1 MKLSRQGMLSRNALR
16 TYSGTLSVWI
26 WRAHRIDY
34 PMAWAYLLSPLKIR
48 RGSGVGSGLARLLS
62 RVVVNVIEH
71 IAHKVTGLVIV
82 IVTVIVIGTTRNSG
96 SSCGLCRA
104 IPHSEGVNKETQRVR
119 GQFVR
124 A

>member
-1 MKLSRQGMLSRNALR
+1 
-16 TYSGTLSVWI
+16 
-26 WRAHRIDY
+26 
-34 PMAWAYLLSPLKIR
+34 MAWAYSLSPLKIR
-48 RGSGVGSGLARLLS
+48 RGGGVGSGLARLLS

-82 IVTVIVIGTTRNSG
+82 IVTVNVIVIFIVIVIVIVIVTTRNSG

>member
-1 MKLSRQGMLSRNALR
+1 
-16 TYSGTLSVWI
+16 
-26 WRAHRIDY
+26 
-34 PMAWAYLLSPLKIR
+34 MAWAYSLSPLKIR
-48 RGSGVGSGLARLLS
+48 RGGGVGSGLARLLS
-62 RVVVNVIEH
+62 RVVINVIEH

-82 IVTVIVIGTTRNSG
+82 IVTVNVIVIFIVIIIVIVIGTTRNSG

-104 IPHSEGVNKETQRVR
+104 IPHSEGVNMETQRAR

>member
-1 MKLSRQGMLSRNALR
+1 
-16 TYSGTLSVWI
+16 
-26 WRAHRIDY
+26 
-34 PMAWAYLLSPLKIR
+34 MAWAYSLSPLKIR
-48 RGSGVGSGLARLLS
+48 RGGGVGSGLARLLS

-82 IVTVIVIGTTRNSG
+82 IVTVNVIVMFIVIVIVIVIVIGTTRNSG